1 MSLDRMVMREAAVS
15 ASRGVLF
22 EGCRV
27 GDEVAEAGAGAG
39 AGAGAAG
46 MSVYGVRHCVE
57 GGEDVGR
64 AGR

>member
-39 AGAGAAG
+39 AAG